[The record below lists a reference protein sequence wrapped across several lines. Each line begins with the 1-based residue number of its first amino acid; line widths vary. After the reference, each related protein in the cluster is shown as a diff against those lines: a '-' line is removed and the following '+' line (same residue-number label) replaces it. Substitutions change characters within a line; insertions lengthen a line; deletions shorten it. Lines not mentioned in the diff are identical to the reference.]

1 MRFSL
6 FALFVSTALVGVV
19 SSSPTPEVNEYEA
32 RDLEPRVSLTNMV
45 RINSAKDYCLIV
57 PKNKRTNIGDSEHPG
72 GMTTYCSK
80 PQGGQGKLPSNF
92 WKNVAY
98 KKGKGKTGKAYV
110 QLTGC
115 INAKSLDRLD
125 PSDGGGQYDSSG
137 GAGGK
142 GNPKGS
148 KCTGYAHYVELI
160 EPDVNRACIRCCQE
174 YKDCPLN
181 KDTAG
186 CPAVIPGNYFSCT

>member
-110 QLTGC
+110 QRKPFPEQLRFLC
-115 INAKSLDRLD
+115 AKVSFVLHHSYRVH
-125 PSDGGGQYDSSG
+125 QCQIARSSR
-137 GAGGK
+137 
-142 GNPKGS
+142 S
-148 KCTGYAHYVELI
+148 I
-160 EPDVNRACIRCCQE
+160 
-174 YKDCPLN
+174 
-181 KDTAG
+181 
-186 CPAVIPGNYFSCT
+186 